1 MTASTLHMRFSM
13 RSSGAFKTADSAAAT
28 LTSIRCLFK
37 DSPVVLAAID
47 FDIFGRSKT
56 QLTRLATACHLQ
68 RKRAAATARKNSQS
82 PEDSPEDTYLL
93 QEQEIQPNAEDD
105 LLNQPWG
112 SQDPQP
118 QEHMTEENPDYAD
131 VMDVMQ
137 MDVSFLLDDGS
148 Q

>member
-1 MTASTLHMRFSM
+1 M

-47 FDIFGRSKT
+47 FDIFGRSKAR
-56 QLTRLATACHLQ
+56 LTRLATACHLQ

-131 VMDVMQ
+131 VMQ
-137 MDVSFLLDDGS
+137 MDVSSLLDDGIPAS